1 MNKNNLLDNEIKS
14 ILEED
19 SSGIRFSD
27 ELQNKILNSRKIIL
41 RKRINNFLDKEIEIP
56 IAPALVGLAALLAI
70 WIIPKGIFESSSVQV
85 INIGESQI
93 FIREEKDV
101 SRK

>member
-1 MNKNNLLDNEIKS
+1 MNKNDLLDNEIKS

-19 SSGIRFSD
+19 SSNIGFSN
-27 ELQNKILNSRKIIL
+27 ELRDKILSSGKMTL
-41 RKRINNFLDKEIEIP
+41 RKRINIFLDKEIEIP

-70 WIIPKGIFESSSVQV
+70 WIIPKGIFENNSVQV

-93 FIREEKDV
+93 FIIEGKDV
-101 SRK
+101 SRR